1 MTLRC
6 HVNNFSPTYYQ
17 DVSSHVSEKTEKV
30 SDISDQDELSPKPE
44 YVFTP
49 FDPFDWTDM

>member
-1 MTLRC
+1 M
-6 HVNNFSPTYYQ
+6 NNFSPTYYQ